1 MYIEGEICSCI
12 TVNYTRQK
20 KEKGKNA
27 QSTVKNK
34 TRRLFVLKYL
44 TQTKKIDLLS
54 AVAQ

>member
-20 KEKGKNA
+20 KQKGKNV
-27 QSTVKNK
+27 QSTIKNK

-44 TQTKKIDLLS
+44 TQTKK
-54 AVAQ
+54 VTY

>member
-20 KEKGKNA
+20 KQKGKNA

-44 TQTKKIDLLS
+44 TQTKKGTY
-54 AVAQ
+54 